1 MRTLGARIS
10 HCCRPGESWSR
21 LPQQPCPSSLDTCA
35 SSERYPSAS
44 SPGSSHPVLFQQT
57 GSCKPA
63 LQGQGDRDRRTRAAS
78 PGQSRTLLVQNLA
91 LTTVSIKRFQGSGEK
106 PQDTALLGVSSCP
119 QGAQSFQGLQRAC
132 GFPLHLA
139 LSLFNVV
146 WSASQR
152 QVSRLVPNLGTVQP
166 GAPRE
171 QFPQPGGPD
180 KAAAASPGR
189 SKSCTTA
196 AKCRPEQRLL
206 GSTLIR
212 KL

>member
-10 HCCRPGESWSR
+10 HCCRSGASRSR

-106 PQDTALLGVSSCP
+106 PQDTVLLGVSSCL
-119 QGAQSFQGLQRAC
+119 QGAQSFQGLQRLC
-132 GFPLHLA
+132 GFPLHPALRACLMWFGLLPRGRSPAWSQTLA
-139 LSLFNVV
+139 
-146 WSASQR
+146 R
-152 QVSRLVPNLGTVQP
+152 CSREHPRNNSHSRGVPTKLQP
-166 GAPRE
+166 LPQAGPRAA
-171 QFPQPGGPD
+171 PQPPSAGQSSVSSE
-180 KAAAASPGR
+180 AR
-189 SKSCTTA
+189 
-196 AKCRPEQRLL
+196 
-206 GSTLIR
+206 
-212 KL
+212 